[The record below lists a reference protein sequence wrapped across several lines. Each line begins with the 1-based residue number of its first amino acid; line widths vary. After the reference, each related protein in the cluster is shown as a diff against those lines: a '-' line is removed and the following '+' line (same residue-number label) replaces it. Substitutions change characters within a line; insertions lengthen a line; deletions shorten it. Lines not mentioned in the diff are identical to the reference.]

1 MSNIS
6 RSVLFAKLND
16 SLYKSLESAFSYC
29 RLRENSYVELVH
41 WLQILVQKSDNDINC
56 INKYFEVNSDKLRED
71 VLAAVESLPTGASSV
86 ADFSKHV
93 EEAVEQSWTYTSLL
107 FDSHKIRSGYLLYT
121 LLKSSELSNILFRIS
136 SQFNKIA
143 PDRLSDNLAVIL
155 ESSSENVLQDTQETA
170 SQAHIEHSEKTA
182 LAKYGTNLTEMAA
195 AGKIDPIVGRDN
207 EIRQII
213 DILMRRRQNNPIL
226 TGEAGVGKTAVV
238 EALALKLASGDVPPS
253 LKNVELI
260 LLDIGALK
268 AGASVSGE
276 FETRLRAV
284 MEEVE
289 SSPTPIVLFID
300 EIHTLIG
307 AGGAAGTGDAANL
320 LKPALAR
327 GKLRTIGATTWAEYK
342 KYFEKDP
349 ALTRRFQVINVD
361 EPEEDEAV
369 EMLRAL
375 VPSLESHHN
384 VIILDEAIVSSVQ
397 LSHRYIPARKLPDKA
412 IGLVD
417 TACARV
423 SLSQHSTPSRIE
435 YLNRK
440 ILALE
445 TQKHNFEREIKLDYD
460 QQARVLEI
468 DTETADL
475 QAQLLELEGKWQE
488 ESRLVHALIEVR
500 QQILNHVTET
510 ETETD
515 VIEGGDTIIESDDS
529 QATSSVVDST
539 DETDTNT
546 DNDTDIDIDTNA
558 ISGTA
563 SDDSS
568 DDIQSNLD
576 SLTTA
581 ATNNDNRTHN
591 LLKDSNTVIDSELS
605 IDIETLLESQKNI
618 IEQLKQQQN
627 DDPLVLPLVDSRAVA
642 NVVSDWTG
650 IPVGKMMK
658 DELQAILELSSTLS
672 KRVIDQDHGMEAIAR
687 RVQTSRASLDDPNK
701 PIGVFMLA
709 GPSGVGKTET
719 ALALADSLYGGE
731 HNVITIN
738 MSEYQEAHT
747 VSTLKGAPPGY
758 VGYGEGGVLTEAVR
772 RKPYSVVLL
781 DEVEKAHPDVHEIFF
796 QVFDKGWMED
806 GEGRYIDFKNT
817 IIILTSNVGTELIM
831 DRCHNNDEVVDL
843 ETLQKELRAPMLQV
857 FPAAL
862 LGRIQVIP
870 YYPLND
876 ATLNKIVDLQLKRIV
891 KRIKDNHGIALS
903 YSDDILTLISNRC
916 SEVESG
922 GRMIDAILTNTVLP
936 KISKDLLTYI
946 IDNQTIDSIH
956 LATQDDDIIYQY
968 L

>member
-16 SLYKSLESAFSYC
+16 SLYKSLESAFTYC

-41 WLQILVQKSDNDINC
+41 WLYILVQKSDNDIDC
-56 INKYFEVNSDKLRED
+56 IHKYFEVNTDKLRED

-107 FDSHKIRSGYLLYT
+107 FDSHKIRGAYLLYT

-136 SQFNKIA
+136 SQFNKIV
-143 PDRLSDNLAVIL
+143 PDRLIDNLEVIL
-155 ESSSENVLQDTQETA
+155 ESSSENMLQE
-170 SQAHIEHSEKTA
+170 SPLVSKEHSELSEKSA
-182 LAKYGTNLTEMAA
+182 LVKYGSNLTEMAA
-195 AGKIDPIVGRDN
+195 TGKIDPIVGRDN

-238 EALALKLASGDVPPS
+238 EALALKIASGDVPPS

-307 AGGAAGTGDAANL
+307 AGGAAGTADAANL

-361 EPEEDEAV
+361 EPEEGEAI

-375 VPSLESHHN
+375 VPSLELHHN

-397 LSHRYIPARKLPDKA
+397 LSHRYIPARKLPDKS

-440 ILALE
+440 VLALE
-445 TQKHNFEREIKLDYD
+445 TQKHNFEREMKLDYD
-460 QQARVLEI
+460 HQDQVLEI
-468 DTETADL
+468 DTEINDL
-475 QAQLLELEGKWQE
+475 EAQLTELQTKWQE

-500 QQILNHVTET
+500 QQILNHATETET

-515 VIEGGDTIIESDDS
+515 SAIESDETHASNHIAASNAD
-529 QATSSVVDST
+529 
-539 DETDTNT
+539 TDTLTEAN
-546 DNDTDIDIDTNA
+546 TNA
-558 ISGTA
+558 DDQTNSLLEA
-563 SDDSS
+563 ST
-568 DDIQSNLD
+568 IN
-576 SLTTA
+576 A
-581 ATNNDNRTHN
+581 
-591 LLKDSNTVIDSELS
+591 
-605 IDIETLLESQKNI
+605 DIETLFETQKNI

-627 DDPLVLPLVDSRAVA
+627 DDPLVLSLVDSRAVA

-701 PIGVFMLA
+701 PVGVFMLA

-731 HNVITIN
+731 HNIITIN

-817 IIILTSNVGTELIM
+817 IIILTTNVGTELIM
-831 DRCHNNDEVVDL
+831 DHCHNNDEVVDI

-903 YSDDILTLISNRC
+903 YSNDILTLISNRC

-946 IDNQTIDSIH
+946 IDNKTIDSIH
-956 LATQDDDIIYQY
+956 LSISEDDIIYEY

>member
-16 SLYKSLESAFSYC
+16 SLYKSLESAFTYC

-41 WLQILVQKSDNDINC
+41 WLYILVQKSDNDIDC
-56 INKYFEVNSDKLRED
+56 IHKYFEVNTDKLRED

-107 FDSHKIRSGYLLYT
+107 FDSHKIRGAYLLYT

-136 SQFNKIA
+136 SQFNKII
-143 PDRLSDNLAVIL
+143 PDRLIDNLEVIL
-155 ESSSENVLQDTQETA
+155 ESSSENMLQE
-170 SQAHIEHSEKTA
+170 SPLVSKEHSELSEKSA
-182 LAKYGTNLTEMAA
+182 LVKYGSNLTEMAA
-195 AGKIDPIVGRDN
+195 TGKIDPIVGRDN

-238 EALALKLASGDVPPS
+238 EALALKIASGDVPPS

-307 AGGAAGTGDAANL
+307 AGGAAGTADAANL

-361 EPEEDEAV
+361 EPEEGEAI

-375 VPSLESHHN
+375 VPSLELHHN

-397 LSHRYIPARKLPDKA
+397 LSHRYIPARKLPDKS

-440 ILALE
+440 VLALE
-445 TQKHNFEREIKLDYD
+445 TQKHNFEREMKLDYD
-460 QQARVLEI
+460 HQDQVLEI
-468 DTETADL
+468 DTEINDL
-475 QAQLLELEGKWQE
+475 EAQLTELQTKWQE

-500 QQILNHVTET
+500 QQILNHATETET

-515 VIEGGDTIIESDDS
+515 SAIESDETHASNHIAASNAD
-529 QATSSVVDST
+529 
-539 DETDTNT
+539 TDTLTEAN
-546 DNDTDIDIDTNA
+546 TNA
-558 ISGTA
+558 DDQTNSLLEA
-563 SDDSS
+563 ST
-568 DDIQSNLD
+568 IN
-576 SLTTA
+576 A
-581 ATNNDNRTHN
+581 
-591 LLKDSNTVIDSELS
+591 
-605 IDIETLLESQKNI
+605 DIETLFETQKNI

-627 DDPLVLPLVDSRAVA
+627 DDPLVLSLVDSRAVA

-701 PIGVFMLA
+701 PVGVFMLA

-731 HNVITIN
+731 HNIITIN

-817 IIILTSNVGTELIM
+817 IIILTTNVGTELIM
-831 DRCHNNDEVVDL
+831 DHCHNNDEVVDI

-903 YSDDILTLISNRC
+903 YSNDILTLISNRC

-946 IDNQTIDSIH
+946 IDNKTINSIH
-956 LATQDDDIIYQY
+956 LSTSEDDIIYEY

>member
-56 INKYFEVNSDKLRED
+56 INKYFEVNADKLRED

-107 FDSHKIRSGYLLYT
+107 FDSQKIRSAYLLYT

-136 SQFNKIA
+136 SQFNKIV
-143 PDRLSDNLAVIL
+143 PERLIDNLEVIL
-155 ESSSENVLQDTQETA
+155 ESSSENMLQDTQAVT
-170 SQAHIEHSEKTA
+170 SKQDSDHSEKSA
-182 LAKYGTNLTEMAA
+182 LAKYGSNLTEMAA

-207 EIRQII
+207 EIRQIV

-440 ILALE
+440 ALALE

-460 QQARVLEI
+460 QQDRVLEI
-468 DTETADL
+468 DTQMSEIET
-475 QAQLLELEGKWQE
+475 QLVELKDKWQE
-488 ESRLVHALIEVR
+488 ESRLVQALIEVR
-500 QQILNHVTET
+500 QQILSHKVEKKTET
-510 ETETD
+510 EIVASEENNAAVSDDTQTTNSEINSHNETETQN
-515 VIEGGDTIIESDDS
+515 EDDN
-529 QATSSVVDST
+529 TDHDT
-539 DETDTNT
+539 DENT
-546 DNDTDIDIDTNA
+546 DATINDESQTD
-558 ISGTA
+558 
-563 SDDSS
+563 
-568 DDIQSNLD
+568 
-576 SLTTA
+576 A
-581 ATNNDNRTHN
+581 A
-591 LLKDSNTVIDSELS
+591 LEDSNTLVDLKTL
-605 IDIETLLESQKNI
+605 IETQKSI
-618 IEQLKQQQN
+618 IEQLKEQQN

-687 RVQTSRASLDDPNK
+687 RIQTSRASLDDPNK

-831 DRCHNNDEVVDL
+831 NRCHNNDEVIDM
-843 ETLQKELRAPMLQV
+843 ETLQKDLRAPMLQV

-903 YSDDILTLISNRC
+903 YSDDILALISDRC

-946 IDNQTIDSIH
+946 IENKTIDSIH
-956 LATQDDDIIYQY
+956 LSTKNDDIIYEY

>member
-16 SLYKSLESAFSYC
+16 SLYKSLESAFTYC

-41 WLQILVQKSDNDINC
+41 WLHILVQKSDNDIDC
-56 INKYFEVNSDKLRED
+56 IIRYFEIDASQLKQDILV
-71 VLAAVESLPTGASSV
+71 AVESLPTGASSV

-107 FDSHKIRSGYLLYT
+107 FDSQKIRSAYLLYT

-136 SQFNKIA
+136 KQFNKISADKLIDKLDTVLEASSESGLQDA
-143 PDRLSDNLAVIL
+143 PVASKEQL
-155 ESSSENVLQDTQETA
+155 ESSEQ
-170 SQAHIEHSEKTA
+170 TA
-182 LAKYGTNLTEMAA
+182 LAKYGSNLTQMAA

-238 EALALKLASGDVPPS
+238 EALALKLASGDVPPT

-349 ALTRRFQVINVD
+349 ALTRRFQVINVE
-361 EPEEDEAV
+361 EPEEDEAI

-375 VPSLESHHN
+375 GPSLESHHN

-397 LSHRYIPARKLPDKA
+397 LSHRYIPARMLPDKA

-435 YLNRK
+435 YINRK
-440 ILALE
+440 VLALE
-445 TQKHNFEREIKLDYD
+445 TQKHNVEREMKLDYD
-460 QQARVLEI
+460 QQDRLLEI
-468 DTETADL
+468 DNEMVDL
-475 QAQLLELEGKWQE
+475 EAQLTELDAKWQE
-488 ESRLVHALIEVR
+488 ESRLVNALIEVR
-500 QQILNHVTET
+500 QQILNYGSETET
-510 ETETD
+510 ETETEALELQPND
-515 VIEGGDTIIESDDS
+515 EQTENIDTSNNDDIVS
-529 QATSSVVDST
+529 A
-539 DETDTNT
+539 
-546 DNDTDIDIDTNA
+546 NDKPDIDTLVEVGA
-558 ISGTA
+558 A
-563 SDDSS
+563 SAS
-568 DDIQSNLD
+568 
-576 SLTTA
+576 
-581 ATNNDNRTHN
+581 ATDM
-591 LLKDSNTVIDSELS
+591 S
-605 IDIETLLESQKNI
+605 TLLETQKNI

-627 DDPLVLPLVDSRAVA
+627 DDPLVSPLVDARAVA

-831 DRCHNNDEVVDL
+831 DRCHNNAEVIDM

-876 ATLNKIVDLQLKRIV
+876 TTLNKIVDLQLKRIV
-891 KRIKDNHGIALS
+891 KRIKDNHGITLS
-903 YSDDILTLISNRC
+903 YSDEILTLISARC

-946 IDNQTIDSIH
+946 IDNKTIDSIH
-956 LATQDDDIIYQY
+956 LATEDDDIIYQY

>member
-16 SLYKSLESAFSYC
+16 SLYKSLESAFTYC

-41 WLQILVQKSDNDINC
+41 WLHILVQKSDNDIDC
-56 INKYFEVNSDKLRED
+56 ITKYFEVNTDKLRED
-71 VLAAVESLPTGASSV
+71 VLVAVESLPTGASSV

-107 FDSHKIRSGYLLYT
+107 FDSSKIRSAYLLYT
-121 LLKSSELSNILFRIS
+121 LLKSSELSNILLRIS
-136 SQFNKIA
+136 SQFNKIV
-143 PDRLSDNLAVIL
+143 PERLVNNLEVIL
-155 ESSSENVLQDTQETA
+155 ESSSENNLQESTQKSILNENLD
-170 SQAHIEHSEKTA
+170 SSEKTA
-182 LAKYGTNLTEMAA
+182 LAKYGSNLTEMAA
-195 AGKIDPIVGRDN
+195 TGKIDPIVGRDH

-238 EALALKLASGDVPPS
+238 EALALKIASGDVPPS

-276 FETRLRAV
+276 FENRLRSV
-284 MEEVE
+284 MDEVE

-327 GKLRTIGATTWAEYK
+327 GKLRTIGATTWSEYK

-361 EPEEDEAV
+361 EPAEDEAI

-423 SLSQHSTPSRIE
+423 SLSQHATPSRIE

-440 ILALE
+440 VLALE
-445 TQKHNFEREIKLDYD
+445 TQKHNFEREIMLDYD
-460 QQARVLEI
+460 QQDRVMEIDIEIADLEI
-468 DTETADL
+468 
-475 QAQLLELEGKWQE
+475 QLEELEVKWQQ
-488 ESRLVHALIEVR
+488 ESRLVNALIDVR
-500 QQILNHVTET
+500 QQILDYATPADNSKIEQSAVAVDTEIEINEFEVTGSKIS
-510 ETETD
+510 D
-515 VIEGGDTIIESDDS
+515 DGDTNEADDN
-529 QATSSVVDST
+529 QISSITANDDKKAF
-539 DETDTNT
+539 DENTN
-546 DNDTDIDIDTNA
+546 NSSIDAKDEKV
-558 ISGTA
+558 
-563 SDDSS
+563 
-568 DDIQSNLD
+568 QP
-576 SLTTA
+576 
-581 ATNNDNRTHN
+581 ATNDN
-591 LLKDSNTVIDSELS
+591 
-605 IDIETLLESQKNI
+605 IETLLKTQKDI
-618 IEQLKQQQN
+618 IEQLQQQQQ
-627 DDPLVLPLVDSRAVA
+627 DDPLVLPLVDSRAIA

-658 DELQAILELSSTLS
+658 DELQAILELSTTLS

-701 PIGVFMLA
+701 PVGVFMLA

-831 DRCHNNDEVVDL
+831 DRCHNNAEIIDM
-843 ETLQKELRAPMLQV
+843 ETLQKELREPMLQV

-891 KRIKDNHGIALS
+891 KRIKDNHDINLT
-903 YSDDILTLISNRC
+903 YSSDILTLISNRC

-936 KISKDLLTYI
+936 KISKDLLSYI
-946 IDNQTIDSIH
+946 IDNKTINAIDLSTH
-956 LATQDDDIIYQY
+956 EDDIIYKY

>member
-6 RSVLFAKLND
+6 RSILFAKLND
-16 SLYKSLESAFSYC
+16 SLYKSLESAFTYC

-41 WLQILVQKSDNDINC
+41 WLHILVQKSDSDIDC
-56 INKYFEVNSDKLRED
+56 INRYFEVNADKLRED

-107 FDSHKIRSGYLLYT
+107 FDSQKIRSAYLLYT

-136 SQFNKIA
+136 SQFNKIT
-143 PDRLSDNLAVIL
+143 PDRLVDNLETIL
-155 ESSSENVLQDTQETA
+155 ESSSENRLQE
-170 SQAHIEHSEKTA
+170 SPVVSKEHLEHLEKTA
-182 LAKYGTNLTEMAA
+182 LAKYGSNLTEMAA

-253 LKNVELI
+253 LKNVALI

-361 EPEEDEAV
+361 EPEEDEAI

-375 VPSLESHHN
+375 VPSLELHHN

-435 YLNRK
+435 YINRK
-440 ILALE
+440 VLALE
-445 TQKHNFEREIKLDYD
+445 TQKHNVEREMKLDYD
-460 QQARVLEI
+460 QQDRLLEI
-468 DTETADL
+468 ETEVD
-475 QAQLLELEGKWQE
+475 ELETQLAELETKWQE
-488 ESRLVHALIEVR
+488 ESRLVHALIDVR
-500 QQILNHVTET
+500 QQILNYVTET
-510 ETETD
+510 EVLDVKDEKLPTENNDAEATD
-515 VIEGGDTIIESDDS
+515 
-529 QATSSVVDST
+529 SVVDSYNAT
-539 DETDTNT
+539 EVNDEMVSSDAIDDGHLGSDANTITEDNTNDSTNT
-546 DNDTDIDIDTNA
+546 
-558 ISGTA
+558 
-563 SDDSS
+563 
-568 DDIQSNLD
+568 
-576 SLTTA
+576 
-581 ATNNDNRTHN
+581 
-591 LLKDSNTVIDSELS
+591 LLKVSDTVT
-605 IDIETLLESQKNI
+605 DIETLLKTQKDI

-627 DDPLVLPLVDSRAVA
+627 DDPLVSPLVDSRAVA

-817 IIILTSNVGTELIM
+817 IIILTTNVGTELIM
-831 DRCHNNDEVVDL
+831 NRCHNNDDAIDM

-876 ATLNKIVDLQLKRIV
+876 STLNKIVDLQLKRIV
-891 KRIKDNHGIALS
+891 KRIKNNHGIALS
-903 YSDDILTLISNRC
+903 YSDDILTLISDRC

-922 GRMIDAILTNTVLP
+922 GRMIDAILTNTILP

-946 IDNQTIDSIH
+946 IDNKTVNSIH
-956 LATQDDDIIYQY
+956 LATDEDDIIYEY

>member
-1 MSNIS
+1 MVITMSSIS
-6 RSVLFAKLND
+6 RSVLFAKLN
-16 SLYKSLESAFSYC
+16 SHLYKSLESAFTYC

-41 WLQILVQKSDNDINC
+41 WLYILLQSSDNDVVI
-56 INKYFEVNSDKLRED
+56 ISDYFDVDIEVLRAD
-71 VLAAVESLPTGASSV
+71 VLQAIERLPNGASNV
-86 ADFSKHV
+86 ADLSKHV
-93 EEAVEQSWTYTSLL
+93 ETAVEQSWTYTSLL
-107 FDSHKIRSGYLLYT
+107 FDSNKIRSAHLLYA
-121 LLKSSELSNILFRIS
+121 LLKSAELSNIILSIS
-136 SQFNKIA
+136 SEFAKIKPEDLVEKLA
-143 PDRLSDNLAVIL
+143 DIVTTSIESKDQSSHSDNNVERSGKNAL
-155 ESSSENVLQDTQETA
+155 E
-170 SQAHIEHSEKTA
+170 
-182 LAKYGTNLTEMAA
+182 KYGTNLTTMALE
-195 AGKIDPIVGRDN
+195 GKIDPIVGRDN

-238 EALALKLASGDVPPS
+238 EALALRMAKGDVPPS

-268 AGASVSGE
+268 AGANVNGE
-276 FETRLRAV
+276 FESRLRAV

-289 SSPTPIVLFID
+289 SSATPIVLFID

-349 ALTRRFQVINVD
+349 ALTRRFQVINVEEPD
-361 EPEEDEAV
+361 EDKAV

-375 VPSLESHHN
+375 VPSLEDHHN

-412 IGLVD
+412 VGLID

-423 SLSQHSTPSRIE
+423 SLSQYATPSRIE
-435 YLNRK
+435 YLQRRT
-440 ILALE
+440 LALE
-445 TQKHNFEREIKLDYD
+445 TERKNLQREIKLEYD
-460 QQARVLEI
+460 QNTRVLEI
-468 DTETADL
+468 ETEINEIK
-475 QAQLLELEGKWQE
+475 AQLSDLESKWHAETDLVEQLIKIRQQLLADDDAPVEDHNSLNNESTDHTNARQE
-488 ESRLVHALIEVR
+488 ESKAVITEDEVCDDHETVKSKEILINEQKR
-500 QQILNHVTET
+500 
-510 ETETD
+510 
-515 VIEGGDTIIESDDS
+515 IIE
-529 QATSSVVDST
+529 A
-539 DETDTNT
+539 
-546 DNDTDIDIDTNA
+546 
-558 ISGTA
+558 
-563 SDDSS
+563 
-568 DDIQSNLD
+568 
-576 SLTTA
+576 
-581 ATNNDNRTHN
+581 
-591 LLKDSNTVIDSELS
+591 LKLQ
-605 IDIETLLESQKNI
+605 QK
-618 IEQLKQQQN
+618 
-627 DDPLVLPLVDSRAVA
+627 DDPLVLPLVDARAVA

-658 DELQAILELSSTLS
+658 DELQAVLELSDTLS
-672 KRVIDQDHGMEAIAR
+672 KRVIDQNHGMEAIAR
-687 RVQTSRASLDDPNK
+687 RIQTSRASLDDPNK

-719 ALALADSLYGGE
+719 ALALADALYGGE
-731 HNVITIN
+731 QNIITIN

-817 IIILTSNVGTELIM
+817 IIILTTNVGTELIM
-831 DRCHNNDEVVDL
+831 DMCHDKPNSVDIEV
-843 ETLQKELRAPMLQV
+843 LQKALRKPMLEV

-870 YYPLND
+870 YYPLSKL
-876 ATLNKIVDLQLKRIV
+876 TLNKIVELQLQRIV
-891 KRIKDNHGIALS
+891 KRIQNNHGIELS
-903 YSDDILTLISNRC
+903 YSEDILSYITERC

-936 KISKDLLTYI
+936 QISKDLLTFI
-946 IDNQTIDSIH
+946 IEGVTIENIYLSVDNE
-956 LATQDDDIIYQY
+956 DIVYEY
-968 L
+968 S

>member
-1 MSNIS
+1 M
-6 RSVLFAKLND
+6 
-16 SLYKSLESAFSYC
+16 
-29 RLRENSYVELVH
+29 H
-41 WLQILVQKSDNDINC
+41 WLQILVQKPDNDISC
-56 INKYFEVNSDKLRED
+56 INKYFEVNTDKLRED

-107 FDSHKIRSGYLLYT
+107 FDSQKIRSAYLLYT

-136 SQFNKIA
+136 SQFNKII
-143 PDRLSDNLAVIL
+143 PERLIDDLEVIL
-155 ESSSENVLQDTQETA
+155 DSSSENRLQDTQA
-170 SQAHIEHSEKTA
+170 ISSKQDSDNSEKTA
-182 LAKYGTNLTEMAA
+182 LAKYGSNLTEMAA
-195 AGKIDPIVGRDN
+195 DGKIDPIVGRDN
-207 EIRQII
+207 EIRQIV

-361 EPEEDEAV
+361 EPEEDEAT

-460 QQARVLEI
+460 QQDRVLEI
-468 DTETADL
+468 DKQMGEIET
-475 QAQLLELEGKWQE
+475 QLSELEGKWQE
-488 ESRLVHALIEVR
+488 ESRLVRDLIEVR
-500 QQILNHVTET
+500 QQILNHTTET
-510 ETETD
+510 EIVVSEEDAALRIDDTQTIDSDIDSYNKTD
-515 VIEGGDTIIESDDS
+515 NHNEDNSIDTTSHDS
-529 QATSSVVDST
+529 NNNENQ
-539 DETDTNT
+539 TDT
-546 DNDTDIDIDTNA
+546 
-558 ISGTA
+558 
-563 SDDSS
+563 
-568 DDIQSNLD
+568 
-576 SLTTA
+576 SLE
-581 ATNNDNRTHN
+581 
-591 LLKDSNTVIDSELS
+591 DSNTVINIKTL
-605 IDIETLLESQKNI
+605 IETQKSI

-687 RVQTSRASLDDPNK
+687 RVQTSKASLDDPNK

-817 IIILTSNVGTELIM
+817 IIILTTNVGTELIM
-831 DRCHNNDEVVDL
+831 NRCHNNDDVIDM

-891 KRIKDNHGIALS
+891 KRIKDNHDIKLS
-903 YSDDILTLISNRC
+903 YSDDILTLISDRC

-946 IDNQTIDSIH
+946 IDNKTVDSIH
-956 LATQDDDIIYQY
+956 LTTGEDDIIYEY

>member
-1 MSNIS
+1 MSSIS
-6 RSVLFAKLND
+6 RSVLFAKLN
-16 SLYKSLESAFSYC
+16 SYLYKSLESAFGYC

-41 WLQILVQKSDNDINC
+41 WLYILLQNADNDINC
-56 INKYFEVNSDKLRED
+56 VSRFFDVDIEVLKQD
-71 VLAAVESLPTGASSV
+71 VLIAVERLPNGASNV

-93 EEAVEQSWTYTSLL
+93 EIAIEQSWTYSSLL
-107 FDSHKIRSGYLLYT
+107 FDSENIRSAHLLYT
-121 LLKSSELSNILFRIS
+121 LLKSAELSNITNSIS
-136 SQFNKIA
+136 KEFKKIKT
-143 PDRLSDNLAVIL
+143 
-155 ESSSENVLQDTQETA
+155 DTL
-170 SQAHIEHSEKTA
+170 IEHLDSILSTSIENGSKEENSQSITTEKSANSA
-182 LAKYGTNLTEMAA
+182 LEKYGTNLTRTALE
-195 AGKIDPIVGRDN
+195 GKIDPIVGRDD

-238 EALALKLASGDVPPS
+238 EALALRLASGDVPPS

-268 AGASVSGE
+268 AGAGVSGE
-276 FETRLRAV
+276 FESRLRAV

-327 GKLRTIGATTWAEYK
+327 GKLRTIGATTWSEYK

-349 ALTRRFQVINVD
+349 ALTRRFQVINVE
-361 EPEEDEAV
+361 EPEEDKAV

-375 VPSLESHHN
+375 VPSLEAHHN
-384 VIILDEAIVSSVQ
+384 VIILDEALVSSVQ

-412 IGLVD
+412 VGLVD

-423 SLSQHSTPSRIE
+423 SLSQYATPSRIE
-435 YLNRK
+435 YLQRK

-445 TQKHNFEREIKLDYD
+445 TESNNLQREIKLEYN
-460 QQARVLEI
+460 QSSRILEI
-468 DTETADL
+468 ETEISDL
-475 QAQLLELEGKWQE
+475 RIKLTDLEGKWQIE
-488 ESRLVHALIEVR
+488 TELVNKLIKIREK
-500 QQILNHVTET
+500 ILNA
-510 ETETD
+510 
-515 VIEGGDTIIESDDS
+515 SDENKAS
-529 QATSSVVDST
+529 
-539 DETDTNT
+539 N
-546 DNDTDIDIDTNA
+546 DNDSKADNDDNN
-558 ISGTA
+558 
-563 SDDSS
+563 DSS
-568 DDIQSNLD
+568 DSDDVESKNNESNNEENIENKNIK
-576 SLTTA
+576 SE
-581 ATNNDNRTHN
+581 NNDS
-591 LLKDSNTVIDSELS
+591 DSNNEKHHLIDE
-605 IDIETLLESQKNI
+605 QRQI
-618 IEQLKQQQN
+618 IAALKEQQQ
-627 DDPLVLPLVDSRAVA
+627 DDPLVLSLVDARAIA
-642 NVVSDWTG
+642 HVVSDWTG

-658 DELQAILELSSTLS
+658 DELQAILELSTTLN
-672 KRVIDQDHGMEAIAR
+672 KRVIHQDHGMEAIAR
-687 RVQTSRASLDDPNK
+687 RIQTSRASLDDPNK

-719 ALALADSLYGGE
+719 ALALSDALYGGE
-731 HNVITIN
+731 HNIITIN

-781 DEVEKAHPDVHEIFF
+781 DEVEKAHPDVHELFF

-817 IIILTSNVGTELIM
+817 IIILTTNVGTELIM
-831 DRCHNNDEVVDL
+831 DRCHDTAEVVDI
-843 ETLQKELRAPMLQV
+843 ETLQKELRGPMLEI

-862 LGRIQVIP
+862 LGRMQVIP
-870 YYPLND
+870 YYPLSKQ
-876 ATLNKIVDLQLKRIV
+876 TLNKIVELQLQRIV
-891 KRIKDNHGIALS
+891 KRIDKNHGIALS
-903 YSDDILTLISNRC
+903 YSDDILSFVTERC

-936 KISKDLLTYI
+936 RISKDLLTYI
-946 IDNQTIDSIH
+946 IDGVSLDSIQ
-956 LATQDDDIIYQY
+956 LSVKDDAIVYDY

>member
-16 SLYKSLESAFSYC
+16 SLYKSLESAFTYC

-41 WLQILVQKSDNDINC
+41 WLHILVQKSDNDIDC
-56 INKYFEVNSDKLRED
+56 INKYFEVNADKLRED

-107 FDSHKIRSGYLLYT
+107 FDSHKIRGAYLLYT

-143 PDRLSDNLAVIL
+143 PDRLIDNLEIIL
-155 ESSSENVLQDTQETA
+155 ESSTENMLQE
-170 SQAHIEHSEKTA
+170 SPLVSKEHSELSEKSA
-182 LAKYGTNLTEMAA
+182 LVKYGSNLTEMAA
-195 AGKIDPIVGRDN
+195 TGKIDPIVGRDN

-238 EALALKLASGDVPPS
+238 EALALKIVSGDVPPS

-327 GKLRTIGATTWAEYK
+327 GQLRTIGATTWAEYK

-361 EPEEDEAV
+361 EPEEGEAI

-397 LSHRYIPARKLPDKA
+397 LSHRYIPARKLPDKG

-423 SLSQHSTPSRIE
+423 SLSQQSTPSRIE

-440 ILALE
+440 VLALE
-445 TQKHNFEREIKLDYD
+445 TQKHNFKREMKLDYNHQD
-460 QQARVLEI
+460 QVLEI
-468 DTETADL
+468 DTEINDL
-475 QAQLLELEGKWQE
+475 EAQLTELQSKWQE
-488 ESRLVHALIEVR
+488 ESRLVNALIEVR
-500 QQILNHVTET
+500 QQILNHAAETQTQTQTET

-515 VIEGGDTIIESDDS
+515 SAIESDETHANNPIAASNADNDI
-529 QATSSVVDST
+529 SSEGNNAASNNDVIDELQNDNNT
-539 DETDTNT
+539 MTEANTNADDETNSLLEVTT
-546 DNDTDIDIDTNA
+546 
-558 ISGTA
+558 IST
-563 SDDSS
+563 
-568 DDIQSNLD
+568 
-576 SLTTA
+576 
-581 ATNNDNRTHN
+581 
-591 LLKDSNTVIDSELS
+591 
-605 IDIETLLESQKNI
+605 DIETLFEIQNNI

-627 DDPLVLPLVDSRAVA
+627 DDPLVLSLVDSRAVA

-817 IIILTSNVGTELIM
+817 IIILTTNVGTELIM
-831 DRCHNNDEVVDL
+831 DRCHNNDEVIDI

-903 YSDDILTLISNRC
+903 YSNDILTLISNRC

-946 IDNQTIDSIH
+946 IDNKTINSIH
-956 LATQDDDIIYQY
+956 LSTSEDDIIYEY

>member
-41 WLQILVQKSDNDINC
+41 WLQILVQKPDNDISC
-56 INKYFEVNSDKLRED
+56 INKYFEVNTDKLRED

-107 FDSHKIRSGYLLYT
+107 FDSQKIRSAYLLYT

-136 SQFNKIA
+136 SQFNKII
-143 PDRLSDNLAVIL
+143 PDRLIDDLEVIL
-155 ESSSENVLQDTQETA
+155 DASSENMLQDTQVV
-170 SQAHIEHSEKTA
+170 SSKQGSDHSEKTA
-182 LAKYGTNLTEMAA
+182 LAKYGSNLTEMAA
-195 AGKIDPIVGRDN
+195 VGKIDPIVGRDN
-207 EIRQII
+207 EIRQIV

-268 AGASVSGE
+268 AGASMSGE

-361 EPEEDEAV
+361 EPEEDEAT

-384 VIILDEAIVSSVQ
+384 VIILDEAIISSVQ

-423 SLSQHSTPSRIE
+423 ALSQHSTPSRIE

-460 QQARVLEI
+460 QQDRVLEI
-468 DTETADL
+468 DTQMGEIET
-475 QAQLLELEGKWQE
+475 QLSELEGKWQE
-488 ESRLVHALIEVR
+488 ESRLVRALIEVR
-500 QQILNHVTET
+500 QQILNHTTET
-510 ETETD
+510 ET
-515 VIEGGDTIIESDDS
+515 
-529 QATSSVVDST
+529 VVSKQ
-539 DETDTNT
+539 NT
-546 DNDTDIDIDTNA
+546 AAGINDTQTIDSDIDIYNETDNHNEGSSVDTTNH
-558 ISGTA
+558 
-563 SDDSS
+563 DSN
-568 DDIQSNLD
+568 SNENQTD
-576 SLTTA
+576 TSLE
-581 ATNNDNRTHN
+581 
-591 LLKDSNTVIDSELS
+591 DSNTVVNIKTL
-605 IDIETLLESQKNI
+605 IETQKSI

-627 DDPLVLPLVDSRAVA
+627 DDPLVLPLVDSRVVA

-687 RVQTSRASLDDPNK
+687 RIQTSKASLDDPNK

-781 DEVEKAHPDVHEIFF
+781 DEVEKAHSDVHEIFF

-817 IIILTSNVGTELIM
+817 IIILTTNVGTELIM
-831 DRCHNNDEVVDL
+831 NRCHNNNEVIDM

-891 KRIKDNHGIALS
+891 KRIKDNHGITLS
-903 YSDDILTLISNRC
+903 YSDDILTLISDRC

-946 IDNQTIDSIH
+946 IDNKTVDSIH
-956 LATQDDDIIYQY
+956 LTTGEDDIVYEY

>member
-16 SLYKSLESAFSYC
+16 SLYKSLESAFTYC

-41 WLQILVQKSDNDINC
+41 WLHVLVQTPDNDLDC
-56 INKYFEVNSDKLRED
+56 INRYFEINSNNLKKDI
-71 VLAAVESLPTGASSV
+71 LAAVESLPTGASNV
-86 ADFSKHV
+86 ADFSRHV

-107 FDSHKIRSGYLLYT
+107 FDSQKIRSAYLLYT

-136 SQFNKIA
+136 SQFKKINA
-143 PDRLSDNLAVIL
+143 DKLVDDFDTIF
-155 ESSSENVLQDTQETA
+155 ESSSENVQQESPVSSNA
-170 SQAHIEHSEKTA
+170 NVEDSEKTA
-182 LAKYGTNLTEMAA
+182 LAKYGSNLTEMAA

-307 AGGAAGTGDAANL
+307 AGGSAGTGDAANL

-327 GKLRTIGATTWAEYK
+327 GQLRTIGATTWAEYK

-361 EPEEDEAV
+361 EPEEDEAI

-397 LSHRYIPARKLPDKA
+397 LSHRYIPARKLPDKG

-440 ILALE
+440 IIALE
-445 TQKHNFEREIKLDYD
+445 TQKHNMEREMKLDYD
-460 QQARVLEI
+460 QQDKLSEI
-468 DTETADL
+468 DSDIADL
-475 QAQLLELEGKWQE
+475 EAQLVELENKWQE
-488 ESRLVHALIEVR
+488 ESRLVHALIDVR
-500 QQILNHVTET
+500 QQILQYVTDEDVSDVEDQDATT
-510 ETETD
+510 EGSHTQVTD
-515 VIEGGDTIIESDDS
+515 
-529 QATSSVVDST
+529 ATVDSHNET
-539 DETDTNT
+539 ALNDETDSNGAIAA
-546 DNDTDIDIDTNA
+546 DNAHNDDDTNHLPN
-558 ISGTA
+558 ISDT
-563 SDDSS
+563 SS
-568 DDIQSNLD
+568 D
-576 SLTTA
+576 
-581 ATNNDNRTHN
+581 
-591 LLKDSNTVIDSELS
+591 
-605 IDIETLLESQKNI
+605 IEGLLETQKNI

-658 DELQAILELSSTLS
+658 DELQAILALSSTLS
-672 KRVIDQDHGMEAIAR
+672 QRVIDQDHGMEAIAR

-806 GEGRYIDFKNT
+806 GEGRHIDFKNT
-817 IIILTSNVGTELIM
+817 IIILTTNVGTELIM
-831 DRCHNNDEVVDL
+831 NRCHNNDEVIDI

-876 ATLNKIVDLQLKRIV
+876 AALNKIVDLQLKRIV
-891 KRIKDNHGIALS
+891 KRIKDNHGITLS
-903 YSDDILTLISNRC
+903 YSDDILALISDRC

-922 GRMIDAILTNTVLP
+922 GRMIDAILTNTILP

-946 IDNQTIDSIH
+946 IDNKTINSIH
-956 LATQDDDIIYQY
+956 LSTDEDDIIYRY

>member
-56 INKYFEVNSDKLRED
+56 INKYFEVNADKLRED

-107 FDSHKIRSGYLLYT
+107 FDSQKIRGAYLLYT

-143 PDRLSDNLAVIL
+143 PDRLVDNFNTIL
-155 ESSSENVLQDTQETA
+155 ESSSENILQDTQLGTPK
-170 SQAHIEHSEKTA
+170 EHSDKSNNSEKTA
-182 LAKYGTNLTEMAA
+182 LAKYGTNLTEMAT

-253 LKNVELI
+253 LKNVKLI
-260 LLDIGALK
+260 LLDVGALK

-361 EPEEDEAV
+361 EPEEDEAI

-440 ILALE
+440 VIALE
-445 TQKHNFEREIKLDYD
+445 TQKHNFEREIKLDYN
-460 QQARVLEI
+460 QQDRVVEI
-468 DTETADL
+468 DTEMAEIKT
-475 QAQLLELEGKWQE
+475 QLIELEGKWQE
-488 ESRLVHALIEVR
+488 ESRLVQALVEVR

-510 ETETD
+510 VAINEDT
-515 VIEGGDTIIESDDS
+515 VIGIEGDDTL
-529 QATSSVVDST
+529 ATSSIADS
-539 DETDTNT
+539 NV
-546 DNDTDIDIDTNA
+546 DIDTIND
-558 ISGTA
+558 TA
-563 SDDSS
+563 SNHYTDK
-568 DDIQSNLD
+568 IQSNVDLNLETYTNDENQTNSLLD
-576 SLTTA
+576 VSDA
-581 ATNNDNRTHN
+581 IIN
-591 LLKDSNTVIDSELS
+591 
-605 IDIETLLESQKNI
+605 IETLLETQKNI

-658 DELQAILELSSTLS
+658 DELQAILELSNTLS

-719 ALALADSLYGGE
+719 ALALADALYGGE

-817 IIILTSNVGTELIM
+817 IIILTSNVGTQLIM
-831 DRCHNNDEVVDL
+831 DRCHNTAEVVDM
-843 ETLQKELRAPMLQV
+843 EALQKELRVPMLQV

-876 ATLNKIVDLQLKRIV
+876 AALNKIVDLQLKRIV
-891 KRIKDNHGIALS
+891 KRIKDNHGITLS
-903 YSDDILTLISNRC
+903 YSADILTLISNRC

-946 IDNQTIDSIH
+946 IDNKTINSIH
-956 LATQDDDIIYQY
+956 LATDKDDIIYEY

>member
-16 SLYKSLESAFSYC
+16 SLYKSLESAFTYC

-41 WLQILVQKSDNDINC
+41 WLHILVQKSDNDIDC
-56 INKYFEVNSDKLRED
+56 IIRYFEINTDKLRED
-71 VLAAVESLPTGASSV
+71 VLVAVENLPTGASSV

-107 FDSHKIRSGYLLYT
+107 FDSHKIRSAYLLYT
-121 LLKSSELSNILFRIS
+121 LIKSSELSNILLRIS
-136 SQFNKIA
+136 NQFSKIA
-143 PDRLSDNLAVIL
+143 PDTLVENLTLIL
-155 ESSSENVLQDTQETA
+155 ESSSENIIETTRA
-170 SQAHIEHSEKTA
+170 VATEEKSDQSA
-182 LAKYGTNLTEMAA
+182 LVKYGTNLTEMAS
-195 AGKIDPIVGRDN
+195 AGKIDPIVGRDH

-253 LKNVELI
+253 LQNVELI

-307 AGGAAGTGDAANL
+307 AGGAVGTGDAANL

-361 EPEEDEAV
+361 EPAEDEAI

-375 VPSLESHHN
+375 VPSLELHHN

-423 SLSQHSTPSRIE
+423 SLSQHATPSRIE

-440 ILALE
+440 VLALE
-445 TQKHNFEREIKLDYD
+445 TQKHNFEREIMLDYD
-460 QQARVLEI
+460 QQDHVLEI
-468 DTETADL
+468 DIEIVEL
-475 QAQLLELEGKWQE
+475 EAQLIELKEKWQQE
-488 ESRLVHALIEVR
+488 ARLVNALIDVR
-500 QQILNHVTET
+500 QQILGYTTET
-510 ETETD
+510 QSQVLVT
-515 VIEGGDTIIESDDS
+515 GDTLIEANKLEVNDSAVSSDSINNII
-529 QATSSVVDST
+529 
-539 DETDTNT
+539 ETDTNNK
-546 DNDTDIDIDTNA
+546 DA
-558 ISGTA
+558 ITA
-563 SDDSS
+563 ILESPDKVG
-568 DDIQSNLD
+568 IN
-576 SLTTA
+576 
-581 ATNNDNRTHN
+581 
-591 LLKDSNTVIDSELS
+591 V
-605 IDIETLLESQKNI
+605 LLETQKNI
-618 IEQLKQQQN
+618 IEQLQQQQQ

-658 DELQAILELSSTLS
+658 DELQAILELSTTLS

-687 RVQTSRASLDDPNK
+687 RIQTSRASLDDPNK

-719 ALALADSLYGGE
+719 ALALADALYGGE

-817 IIILTSNVGTELIM
+817 IIILTTNVGTELIM
-831 DRCHNNDEVVDL
+831 NRCHNNAQVTDI
-843 ETLQKELRAPMLQV
+843 ETLQKELRGPMLQV

-891 KRIKDNHGIALS
+891 KRIKDNHNIELT
-903 YSDDILTLISNRC
+903 YSSDILTLISNRC

-946 IDNQTIDSIH
+946 IENETINSISLSTH
-956 LATQDDDIIYQY
+956 EDDIVYEY

>member
-16 SLYKSLESAFSYC
+16 SLYKSLESAFTYC

-41 WLQILVQKSDNDINC
+41 WLYILVQKSDNDIDC
-56 INKYFEVNSDKLRED
+56 IHKYFEVNTDKLRED

-107 FDSHKIRSGYLLYT
+107 FDSHKIRGAYLLYT

-136 SQFNKIA
+136 SQFNKIV
-143 PDRLSDNLAVIL
+143 PDRLIDNLEVIL
-155 ESSSENVLQDTQETA
+155 ESSSENMLQE
-170 SQAHIEHSEKTA
+170 SPLVSKEHSELSEKSA
-182 LAKYGTNLTEMAA
+182 LVKYGSNLTEMAA
-195 AGKIDPIVGRDN
+195 TGKIDPIVGRDN

-238 EALALKLASGDVPPS
+238 EALALKIASGDVPPS

-307 AGGAAGTGDAANL
+307 AGGAAGTADAANL

-361 EPEEDEAV
+361 EPEEGEAI

-375 VPSLESHHN
+375 VPSLELHHN

-397 LSHRYIPARKLPDKA
+397 LSHRYIPARKLPDKS

-440 ILALE
+440 VLALE
-445 TQKHNFEREIKLDYD
+445 TQKHNFEREMKLDYD
-460 QQARVLEI
+460 HQDQVLEI
-468 DTETADL
+468 DTEINDL
-475 QAQLLELEGKWQE
+475 EAQLTELQTKWQE

-500 QQILNHVTET
+500 QQILNHATETET

-515 VIEGGDTIIESDDS
+515 SAIESDETHASNHIAASNAD
-529 QATSSVVDST
+529 
-539 DETDTNT
+539 TDTLTEAN
-546 DNDTDIDIDTNA
+546 TNA
-558 ISGTA
+558 DDQTNSLLEA
-563 SDDSS
+563 ST
-568 DDIQSNLD
+568 IN
-576 SLTTA
+576 A
-581 ATNNDNRTHN
+581 
-591 LLKDSNTVIDSELS
+591 
-605 IDIETLLESQKNI
+605 DIETLFETQKNI

-627 DDPLVLPLVDSRAVA
+627 DDPLVLSLVDSRAVA

-701 PIGVFMLA
+701 PVGVFMLA

-731 HNVITIN
+731 HNIITIN

-817 IIILTSNVGTELIM
+817 IIILTTNVGTELIM
-831 DRCHNNDEVVDL
+831 DRCHNNDEVVDI

-903 YSDDILTLISNRC
+903 YSNDILTLISNRC

-946 IDNQTIDSIH
+946 IDNKTINSIH
-956 LATQDDDIIYQY
+956 LSTSEDDIIYEY